1 MSEILIYQENE
12 KTSVEVILEGET
24 VWLSLNQLAELFER
38 DKSVISRHLKSIY
51 YSKELDSSSTVAKY
65 ATVQREGERR
75 VERNVEYYNLDAIIS
90 VGYRVNSKRGI
101 QFRQWAN
108 KVLREYLIKGYAL
121 NQKYLAAKGIEELE
135 KSIDL
140 LGRVLPVS
148 PSQSDVSQEA
158 IKIIKEYARSWQV
171 LLQYD
176 EKDFTGLKPGRVP
189 EVSLEYSLALSTVSN
204 FKKALR
210 QKGEASE
217 LFGLEREEGLK
228 SIIGNLDQ
236 TFASQRLYPT
246 IEETAS
252 HLLYFI
258 IKDHPFT
265 DGNKRIGSL
274 LFLLYLRLN
283 NLNTEKIN
291 EVTLVA
297 LALLVAESQPMEKDS
312 VISLIMNLIRE

>member
-12 KTSVEVILEGET
+12 NTSVEVILEGET
-24 VWLSLNQLAELFER
+24 VWLSLNQLSELFER
-38 DKSVISRHLKSIY
+38 DKSVISRHIKHIFSEEELEASSVVANIATTAKDGKIY
-51 YSKELDSSSTVAKY
+51 KVDH
-65 ATVQREGERR
+65 
-75 VERNVEYYNLDAIIS
+75 YNLDAIIS
-90 VGYRVNSKRGI
+90 VGYRVNSKRGV

-108 KVLREYLIKGYAL
+108 QILKNYLIEGYAL
-121 NQKYLAAKGIEELE
+121 NQKHLLQKGMKDLE

-148 PSQSDVSQEA
+148 TSQSDVSQEA

-176 EKDFTGLKPGRVP
+176 EKDFSSFNPGRP
-189 EVSLEYSLALSTVSN
+189 PKISLDYSLALSTISN
-204 FKKALR
+204 FKKELR
-210 QKGEASE
+210 KKGEASE
-217 LFGLEREEGLK
+217 LFGIEREEGLK
-228 SIIGNLDQ
+228 SIIGNIEQ

-252 HLLYFI
+252 HLLYFV

-312 VISLIMNLIRE
+312 VISLIVNLIRE